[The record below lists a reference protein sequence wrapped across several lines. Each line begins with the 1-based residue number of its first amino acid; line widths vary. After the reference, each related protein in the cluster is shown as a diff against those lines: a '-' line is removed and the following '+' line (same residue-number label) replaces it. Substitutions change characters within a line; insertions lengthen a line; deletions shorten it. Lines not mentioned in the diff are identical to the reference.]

1 MPELHTAAYFGN
13 VELLT
18 QLLRTEDPNTRSM
31 NGNTALMSA
40 FYKRQKDAYRL
51 LIEHGADPNLVDDN
65 GNDVLSMVL
74 SKESRNGDE
83 DWLLFVL
90 KHGARPD
97 LVRHRGL
104 LVGAIK
110 NHSLRLFHAILTA
123 SPHMVDDTDE
133 DGNTP
138 LHLVCRRVFVF
149 PLKKTMVSL
158 LLRHGADVGAVDK
171 WGMTPRNVVELYYR
185 NSAVDSSLQKSYGK
199 LLHTLIEAENSVWLY
214 SVARVLQAR
223 GREAEFEAKPL
234 AKPLVVDSKEKVNES
249 QGVSILQRVVC
260 GMDPSLI
267 QELALML

>member
-1 MPELHTAAYFGN
+1 
-13 VELLT
+13 
-18 QLLRTEDPNTRSM
+18 
-31 NGNTALMSA
+31 MSA

-149 PLKKTMVSL
+149 PIKKTMVSL

-199 LLHTLIEAENSVWLY
+199 LLHTLVQAENSVWLY
-214 SVARVLQAR
+214 SVARVLQVR
-223 GREAEFEAKPL
+223 GRAEFEAQPLAKPL
-234 AKPLVVDSKEKVNES
+234 AKPLEKPLAQPLVVDSKEKINES
-249 QGVSILQRVVC
+249 EGVSILQRVVC